1 MGGNCNNCEE
11 AGKPCTK
18 HTEPVAD
25 CVPELLTAEPDKPPN
40 KKKSTGKKKSEK
52 RKATKSPETSPKAKP
67 QAKSRCATQRSR
79 EEDLVFD
86 LDEANEHVFGMS
98 LPYLRYPWFFQD
110 IIPATIWLTLT

>member
-1 MGGNCNNCEE
+1 MEGNCNNCEE

-25 CVPELLTAEPDKPPN
+25 CVPELQTAEPDKPPN

-52 RKATKSPETSPKAKP
+52 RKAAKSPETNPKAKP
-67 QAKSRCATQRSR
+67 QAKSRRVTQRPR

-110 IIPATIWLTLT
+110 IIPATIWLTFT